1 MIWWRGKYVQLL
13 ERENARLL
21 EENRRLL
28 NIIMPRLG
36 YEPPDQPEKK
46 PPGQPKS
53 RRLSPLQWAVKK
65 MRDARKLPT
74 EVVLENVP
82 RPERKETDG
91 HAVQSA

>member
-1 MIWWRGKYVQLL
+1 MKWYRSRYVQFLEAEVARL
-13 ERENARLL
+13 QERERLL
-21 EENRRLL
+21 LNR
-28 NIIMPRLG
+28 IMPHLG
-36 YEPPDQPEKK
+36 YDPVDQPEKK
-46 PPGQPKS
+46 PPREPKA
-53 RRLSPLQWAVKK
+53 RRLSPLQWATKK